1 MLIYGHLGCYIE
13 IIGIDWS
20 GPVPLQQVDSV
31 DVPTFESPLSQQET
45 TALQA
50 QINPLAQSDMLGVDL
65 YLAVREFI
73 HAAMP

>member
-1 MLIYGHLGCYIE
+1 MQDSIDE
-13 IIGIDWS
+13 FGIDWS

-31 DVPTFESPLSQQET
+31 DIPTFESPLSQQET